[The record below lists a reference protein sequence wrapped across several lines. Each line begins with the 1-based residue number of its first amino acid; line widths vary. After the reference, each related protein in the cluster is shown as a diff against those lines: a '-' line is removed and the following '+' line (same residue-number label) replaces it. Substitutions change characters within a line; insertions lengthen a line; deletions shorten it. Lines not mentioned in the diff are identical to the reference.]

1 MPATNLH
8 PWSTAYYADPAVKDG
23 PPAFSLAFLEVVT
36 KDNRDEAEALAF
48 PLRGS
53 LRRDKTCAAL
63 SDFFAGKGTMDAA
76 LWRTALDEAMKGED
90 LACRHSEGDAR
101 VSLEVTVGSGDVLP
115 GVRE

>member
-1 MPATNLH
+1 MPAANLR
-8 PWSTAYYADPAVKDG
+8 PGSVAYYADPAIKDG

-36 KDNRDEAEALAF
+36 RDNRDEADALAF

-53 LRRDKTCAAL
+53 LRRDKTCLAL
-63 SDFFAGKGTMDAA
+63 SDFFEGRQPMDSA
-76 LWRTALDEAMKGED
+76 LWQTALDEAMKGED
-90 LACRHSEGDAR
+90 LACRYNNGDAR